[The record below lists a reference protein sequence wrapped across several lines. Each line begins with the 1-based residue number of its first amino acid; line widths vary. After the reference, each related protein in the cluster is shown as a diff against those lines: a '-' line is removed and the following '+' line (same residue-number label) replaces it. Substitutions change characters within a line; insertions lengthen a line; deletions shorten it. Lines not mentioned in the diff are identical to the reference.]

1 MWKMDKLNGIGQLVE
16 SHGLD
21 IVLSLLIILLGWLV
35 SNWFRRILKRF
46 LLRLELDE
54 TVSIFTAH
62 TLFWLLFAAF
72 MIAAMKQ
79 LGIHTTSFVAVL
91 GAVGLAIA
99 LSFQKALSN
108 VATGVMLVVFRP
120 FKVGDYVKTSG
131 CEGVVKEISLFNTT
145 IQASDEEIV
154 IVPNTKIMENNVSRF
169 ANGKPN
175 TKASVKK
182 PRKPST
188 KKTQ

>member
-1 MWKMDKLNGIGQLVE
+1 MWKIDKLNDVGKLIE

-21 IVLSLLIILLGWLV
+21 IALSLLIILLGWII
-35 SNWFRRILKRF
+35 SSWFRRILKRF

-54 TVSIFTAH
+54 TISVFTAH

-91 GAVGLAIA
+91 GTAGLTIA

-108 VATGVMLVVFRP
+108 VATGIMLVIFRP
-120 FKVGDYVKTSG
+120 FKVGDYVSTSG

-169 ANGKPN
+169 ANGKPV
-175 TKASVKK
+175 VKK
-182 PRKPST
+182 PSVSKT
-188 KKTQ
+188 KSKKK